1 MSGFWRVGFLAAAAA
16 VAAILSSD
24 CASSLVSG
32 TIERRMKEKLPE
44 LLGPADSYEL
54 EVSGGTVPMTRGRPV
69 YETFLAAQQ
78 GAGIIWD
85 DTAHQ
90 TYSDTVNTT

>member
-1 MSGFWRVGFLAAAAA
+1 MRGFWRVGFLAAAAV
-16 VAAILSSD
+16 VAAILSSG
-24 CASSLVSG
+24 CANSL
-32 TIERRMKEKLPE
+32 
-44 LLGPADSYEL
+44 
-54 EVSGGTVPMTRGRPV
+54 VSGGTVPMTRGRPV

-90 TYSDTVNTT
+90 TYSDTVNTNGGRWPTVEA